1 MIQIFRSS
9 SDTTCI
15 TRVGSQSL
23 ELGCEIRVRNGG
35 ISSHRVYVL
44 LFLFGMEEEDE
55 TNAEF
60 SDTVSYDIR
69 VMR

>member
-1 MIQIFRSS
+1 M
-9 SDTTCI
+9 
-15 TRVGSQSL
+15 
-23 ELGCEIRVRNGG
+23 
-35 ISSHRVYVL
+35 VYAL
-44 LFLFGMEEEDE
+44 LFSVGMEEEDE

>member
-1 MIQIFRSS
+1 MPPPNDMSL
-9 SDTTCI
+9 
-15 TRVGSQSL
+15 VGVIIRK
-23 ELGCEIRVRNGG
+23 GCEIRVRTGGG
-35 ISSHRVYVL
+35 ISSHMVYAL
-44 LFLFGMEEEDE
+44 LFSVGMEEEDE